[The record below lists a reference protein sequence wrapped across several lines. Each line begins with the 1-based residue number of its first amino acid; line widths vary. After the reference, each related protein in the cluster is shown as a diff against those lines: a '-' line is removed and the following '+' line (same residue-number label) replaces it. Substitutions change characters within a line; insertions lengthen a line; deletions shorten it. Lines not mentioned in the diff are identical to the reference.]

1 MQVNAPN
8 GGDGTGI
15 AQGLRAVA
23 DWTPPGGGK
32 VSAVS
37 LSWGSDE
44 ASWDKNSINCNRG
57 RAAGE
62 WHPGKHL
69 SCTLQ
74 HIRWQIIMLM
84 QGLLSHARICERA
97 R

>member
-44 ASWDKNSINCNRG
+44 ASWDKNSINATEAALQVSGIPGSICPVHYSTFVG
-57 RAAGE
+57 R
-62 WHPGKHL
+62 
-69 SCTLQ
+69 
-74 HIRWQIIMLM
+74 
-84 QGLLSHARICERA
+84 
-97 R
+97 